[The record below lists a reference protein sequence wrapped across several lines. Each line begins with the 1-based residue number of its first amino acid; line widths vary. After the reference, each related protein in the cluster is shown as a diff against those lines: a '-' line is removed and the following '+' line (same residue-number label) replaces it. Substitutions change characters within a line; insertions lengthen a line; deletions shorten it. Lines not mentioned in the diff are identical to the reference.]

1 MTHWYQ
7 NSVYIYRVK
16 SALSFRGSGMG
27 IRGAFSRPKLICRRW
42 KVTWSE
48 LQKSAPYNTDGI
60 RWQLGQRVLS
70 GAGRQVRERNYKGLS
85 KSRVKGGGN
94 ERANGRADICINPSL
109 SLCVLCNDNRL
120 MRVSWCRSL
129 MVRRPAANAVR
140 GGAHSTHNTRLMV
153 HLRRSSTFTN
163 TWCCELRF
171 RPTVFRRRVHFRPFQ
186 AELEAVVNK

>member
-1 MTHWYQ
+1 
-7 NSVYIYRVK
+7 
-16 SALSFRGSGMG
+16 MG
-27 IRGAFSRPKLICRRW
+27 IRGAFSCPKLICRRW

-94 ERANGRADICINPSL
+94 ERANGRPDICINPSL

-129 MVRRPAANAVR
+129 MVRRPR
-140 GGAHSTHNTRLMV
+140 LLMLYGAGHTRLTAHDWWFISV
-153 HLRRSSTFTN
+153 CTLPLLQIRD
-163 TWCCELRF
+163 
-171 RPTVFRRRVHFRPFQ
+171 
-186 AELEAVVNK
+186 VVNSGFDLQYSGDESIFVPFKRN